1 MNENVIFS
9 NDGLNMRIQQKIKA
23 VSLLKWLNFIL
34 YPSKHGDKHQNYFD
48 IMHNDWDIDDRRIF
62 CNAGLN
68 LYIGGIAQG
77 RQSGII
83 QILNEHTSEA

>member
-34 YPSKHGDKHQNYFD
+34 YSSKHGDKHQNYFD
-48 IMHNDWDIDDRRIF
+48 IMHND
-62 CNAGLN
+62 
-68 LYIGGIAQG
+68 
-77 RQSGII
+77 
-83 QILNEHTSEA
+83 